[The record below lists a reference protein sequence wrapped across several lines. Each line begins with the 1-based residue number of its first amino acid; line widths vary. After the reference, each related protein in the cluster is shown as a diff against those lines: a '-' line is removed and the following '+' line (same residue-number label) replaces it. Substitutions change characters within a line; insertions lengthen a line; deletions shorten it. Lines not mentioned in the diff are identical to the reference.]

1 MRRFA
6 PPTKPDSSLSDRA
19 STSPSWYRPSATAR
33 RRTRRANQCLSQT
46 LMPGHGWPAP
56 VVMMFAASGADPAL
70 PVGGANFREPQ
81 DAASESMSQRDRRG
95 HGVVVLPHAADLALA
110 EAVDAD

>member
-1 MRRFA
+1 
-6 PPTKPDSSLSDRA
+6 
-19 STSPSWYRPSATAR
+19 
-33 RRTRRANQCLSQT
+33 
-46 LMPGHGWPAP
+46 MPGHGWPAP

-110 EAVDAD
+110 EAVDADVGVGVRLAGGCDRALAGILGDEDGGVAGGEHAGKPQ